1 MVILNLVKIRV
12 LSEPS
17 IGNRKR
23 RGIVPN
29 IINSVVGFDS
39 IYISISLRGVL
50 ILSKS
55 LLIVLSRVVISKGEF
70 SLDVFSID

>member
-1 MVILNLVKIRV
+1 LNLVKIRV
-12 LSEPS
+12 PSEPS

-29 IINSVVGFDS
+29 IVNRVIGFNS

-50 ILSKS
+50 ILSEV
-55 LLIVLSRVVISKGEF
+55 LLRVLLRVVIGEGEF
-70 SLDVFSID
+70 SSGVFSTD